1 MTAVSRIF
9 ERLGSRGWV
18 ILAGEAPPAR
28 GSDSSALDP
37 IINLLRDEGA
47 LVILAPGGEI
57 PSSTQLFVNDLLAR
71 FSGSLKIVD
80 PLNVDQALILATCQK
95 TQVVLAT
102 GGSLDDWVT
111 IFDEE
116 QLPADP
122 DSIVAENSVLIAMG
136 SLISVHGEWV
146 YDPARDRV
154 TDGIGWFPKALFLP
168 GIEAPASK
176 EKVRQ
181 KIETQM
187 KSYAISIAP
196 DTIIGVGPQGKVE
209 IWSDAAPEI
218 LLGKG
223 WV

>member
-1 MTAVSRIF
+1 MTAISRIF
-9 ERLGSRGWV
+9 ERRGSSGWV
-18 ILAGEAPPAR
+18 IIAGEAPPVR

-37 IINLLRDEGA
+37 IINLLREEGA

-57 PSSTQLFVNDLLAR
+57 PSSTQHFVNDLLAR

-80 PLNVDQALILATCQK
+80 PLDVDQQLILETCRQA
-95 TQVVLAT
+95 QVVLAI
-102 GGSLDDWVT
+102 GGKLDDWVT
-111 IFDEE
+111 IINAER
-116 QLPADP
+116 LPADP
-122 DSIVAENSVLIAMG
+122 DSIVAEHSLFIAMG
-136 SLISVHGEWV
+136 SLISVLGEWI
-146 YDPARDRV
+146 YDSDSDQI
-154 TDGIGWFPKALFLP
+154 TDGIGWFPKAIFLP
-168 GIEAPASK
+168 GLEAPASIK
-176 EKVRQ
+176 GVQQ

>member
-9 ERLGSRGWV
+9 ERRGSRGWV

-57 PSSTQLFVNDLLAR
+57 PSSTQLFVNDLLAL

-80 PLNVDQALILATCQK
+80 PLDVDKTLILATCRK
-95 TQVVLAT
+95 AQVVLAL
-102 GGSLDDWVT
+102 GGNRNDWVT

-116 QLPADP
+116 LLPADP
-122 DSIVAENSVLIAMG
+122 DSIVAENSVFIAMG
-136 SLISVHGEWV
+136 SLISVLGEWI
-146 YDPARDRV
+146 YDPDSEQIY
-154 TDGIGWFPKALFLP
+154 DGIGWFPKAIFLP
-168 GIEAPASK
+168 GTEAPASK
-176 EKVRQ
+176 EAVRQ

-196 DTIIGVGPQGKVE
+196 DSIIGVGPQGKVE

>member
-1 MTAVSRIF
+1 VTAVSRIF
-9 ERLGSRGWV
+9 ERRGSRGWV
-18 ILAGEAPPAR
+18 ILAGEAPPAC

-37 IINLLRDEGA
+37 IKKLLKAEGA

-57 PSSTQLFVNDLLAR
+57 PSSAQLFVNDLLAR

-80 PLNVDQALILATCQK
+80 PLDEDQSLILATCRK
-95 TQVVLAT
+95 AQVVLAT
-102 GGSLDDWVT
+102 GGNRKDWVT
-111 IFDEE
+111 IFEE
-116 QLPADP
+116 ELLPVDP
-122 DSIVAENSVLIAMG
+122 DSIVTDNSVFIAMG
-136 SLISVHGEWV
+136 SLISVLGEWI
-146 YDPARDRV
+146 YDPDRDQIS
-154 TDGIGWFPKALFLP
+154 DGIGWFPKAIFLP

-176 EKVRQ
+176 EGVRQ

-196 DTIIGVGPQGKVE
+196 NTIIGVGPQGKVE

>member
-1 MTAVSRIF
+1 VTAISRIF
-9 ERLGSRGWV
+9 ERRGSRGWV
-18 ILAGEAPPAR
+18 ILAGEAPPVR

-37 IINLLRDEGA
+37 IMDFLREEGT

-57 PSSTQLFVNDLLAR
+57 PSSTQPFVNDLLAR

-80 PLNVDQALILATCQK
+80 PLDVDQQLILETCNKAT
-95 TQVVLAT
+95 VVLAI
-102 GGSLDDWVT
+102 GGNLDDWVT
-111 IFDEE
+111 IINEE
-116 QLPADP
+116 KLPVDP
-122 DSIVAENSVLIAMG
+122 DSIVHENSVFIAMG
-136 SLISVHGEWV
+136 SLISVLGEWI
-146 YDPARDRV
+146 YDSDSDQI
-154 TDGIGWFPKALFLP
+154 TDGIGWFVKAIFLP
-168 GIEAPASK
+168 DLEAPASNK
-176 EKVRQ
+176 RVRQ
-181 KIETQM
+181 KIEAQM

>member
-1 MTAVSRIF
+1 MTATSRIF
-9 ERLGSRGWV
+9 ERRGSRGWV

-28 GSDSSALDP
+28 GSDSSAMDP
-37 IINLLRDEGA
+37 IFNLLRDEGA

-57 PSSTQLFVNDLLAR
+57 PSYTQPFVNDLLAL
-71 FSGSLKIVD
+71 SSASLKIVD
-80 PLNVDQALILATCQK
+80 PLDVDQTLILETCRK
-95 TQVVLAT
+95 AQVVLAI
-102 GGSLDDWVT
+102 GGNLDDWIA

-122 DSIVAENSVLIAMG
+122 DSIVAENSMFIAMG
-136 SLISVHGEWV
+136 SLVSVLGDWIYDSDRDQIS
-146 YDPARDRV
+146 
-154 TDGIGWFPKALFLP
+154 DGIGSFPNALFLL
-168 GIEAPASK
+168 GVEAPASK
-176 EKVRQ
+176 EGIRQ

>member
-9 ERLGSRGWV
+9 ERRGSRGWV

-28 GSDSSALDP
+28 GSDSSVLDP

-57 PSSTQLFVNDLLAR
+57 PSNTQPFVNDLLAR

-80 PLNVDQALILATCQK
+80 PLDVDQALILATCQK
-95 TQVVLAT
+95 AQVVLAT
-102 GGSLDDWVT
+102 GGSLEDWVT

-122 DSIVAENSVLIAMG
+122 DSIVAENSVFIAIG
-136 SLISVHGEWV
+136 SLISVLGEWI
-146 YDPARDRV
+146 YYPDREQIS
-154 TDGIGWFPKALFLP
+154 DGIGWFPKAIFLP

-176 EKVRQ
+176 EGVRQ

>member
-1 MTAVSRIF
+1 MNATSRIF
-9 ERLGSRGWV
+9 ERRGSRGWV
-18 ILAGEAPPAR
+18 ILAGEAPPVR
-28 GSDSSALDP
+28 GTESSALDP
-37 IINLLRDEGA
+37 ITNLLRDEGA

-57 PSSTQLFVNDLLAR
+57 PSSTQPFVNDLLAR
-71 FSGSLKIVD
+71 FSSSLKIVD
-80 PLNVDQALILATCQK
+80 PLKGDQALILATCQK
-95 TQVVLAT
+95 AQVVLAI
-102 GGSLDDWVT
+102 GGKRDDWVKM
-111 IFDEE
+111 FDQE

-122 DSIVAENSVLIAMG
+122 DSIVADNSVFIAMG
-136 SLISVHGEWV
+136 SLISVLGEWI
-146 YDPARDRV
+146 YDPDSDQIS
-154 TDGIGWFPKALFLP
+154 DGVGWFPKAIFISGL
-168 GIEAPASK
+168 EAPASK
-176 EKVRQ
+176 EGVRQ

>member
-1 MTAVSRIF
+1 MTAISRIF
-9 ERLGSRGWV
+9 ERRGSRGWV
-18 ILAGEAPPAR
+18 ILAGEAPPVR
-28 GSDSSALDP
+28 GSESSALDT
-37 IINLLRDEGA
+37 IINLLSHEGA

-57 PSSTQLFVNDLLAR
+57 PSSTQPFVNDLLAR
-71 FSGSLKIVD
+71 FSGSLNIVD
-80 PLNVDQALILATCQK
+80 PLDGDQTLILETCRK
-95 TQVVLAT
+95 AHMVLAI

-122 DSIVAENSVLIAMG
+122 DSIVAENSVFIAMG
-136 SLISVHGEWV
+136 SLISVLGEWI
-146 YDPARDRV
+146 YDPDRDQI
-154 TDGIGWFPKALFLP
+154 TDGIGWFPKAIFLP
-168 GIEAPASK
+168 GLEAPASN
-176 EKVRQ
+176 EGVRQ